1 MIGNARRIRSGHIQR
16 KNYFYFGVQK
26 RLWAF
31 LNPIFTGGFSVF
43 HKRKTA
49 EGFPSAVFRMIGGS
63 KMIFAKS

>member
-1 MIGNARRIRSGHIQR
+1 MPAAL
-16 KNYFYFGVQK
+16 
-26 RLWAF
+26 LWAYSAEKLF
-31 LNPIFTGGFSVF
+31 LFRGSETPVGVSEPHFYGRVF